1 MSNYNI
7 QIPGEKRWDDNRESN
22 LKGRLSQPGDIEEA
36 FREVCS
42 LNKRKLSDMRPMVK
56 VNKPPMNITGL
67 SLTCIELGLVLIVDG
82 SLDFFCVKHQ
92 EKGDIPVSMPEPVG
106 GALEEIEEVE
116 EIEETEDDRFQEID
130 SEDPVSEEMK
140 VEDDEEELF

>member
-36 FREVCS
+36 FREVCA

-56 VNKPPMNITGL
+56 ANKPPMNITGL
-67 SLTCIELGLVLIVDG
+67 SLTCIELGLILIVDG

-92 EKGDIPVSMPEPVG
+92 EKGEVPVSMPETDPANV
-106 GALEEIEEVE
+106 EEIEEVE
-116 EIEETEDDRFQEID
+116 DTEDDRFQEID
-130 SEDPVSEEMK
+130 SENPVAEEMK
-140 VEDDEEELF
+140 IEDDEEELF